1 MKSRSYT
8 GKKKKKKDQYKEKIV
23 LDVIEV
29 IHFYTTSAIHPITA
43 IYQTADNIEPGSI
56 KNKFY

>member
-8 GKKKKKKDQYKEKIV
+8 EKKDQYKEKIV
-23 LDVIEV
+23 PDVIEV
-29 IHFYTTSAIHPITA
+29 IHFYMTSAIHPITA
-43 IYQTADNIEPGSI
+43 IYQTADNIEPGST

>member
-8 GKKKKKKDQYKEKIV
+8 EKKKINIKKKIV
-23 LDVIEV
+23 PDVIEV
-29 IHFYTTSAIHPITA
+29 IHFYMTSAIHPITA

>member
-8 GKKKKKKDQYKEKIV
+8 GKKDQYKEKIV